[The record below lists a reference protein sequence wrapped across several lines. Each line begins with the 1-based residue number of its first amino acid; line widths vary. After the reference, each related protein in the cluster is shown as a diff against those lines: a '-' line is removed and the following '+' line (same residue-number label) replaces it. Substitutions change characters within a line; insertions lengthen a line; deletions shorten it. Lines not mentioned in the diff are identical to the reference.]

1 MARPAEQLRSV
12 HDLLQSFRSLAASW
26 RLSQDY
32 ERTRR
37 GHDVA
42 VQMID
47 TSIVRV
53 HQRELPFEIRR
64 DQLDS
69 LRRGVDGITFS
80 EAIEGDGAVV
90 FAHAY

>member
-1 MARPAEQLRSV
+1 
-12 HDLLQSFRSLAASW
+12 
-26 RLSQDY
+26 
-32 ERTRR
+32 
-37 GHDVA
+37 
-42 VQMID
+42 MID